1 MHRLVTGRLL
11 TLGFLLLCL
20 EGWLASFPGLVRGR
34 VGLLPLLVLDYAFF
48 RSVEKIPFFALLAGL
63 ARDFSGGHAFGIE
76 TLSFT
81 VIGFLLY
88 LAILKLDHEN
98 ALIRYGLVSLFVLFS
113 ESLSFALGVGVEL
126 SGRGSWRFVGLVFW
140 AVLYTTA
147 AAPGFFWLTNRWFR
161 RTAFFRQYELF
172 S

>member
-11 TLGFLLLCL
+11 TLAFLLLCL
-20 EGWLASFPGLVRGR
+20 EGWLASFPDFFKGR
-34 VGLLPLLVLDYAFF
+34 PGLLPLLVLDYAFF
-48 RSVEKIPFFALLAGL
+48 RSVEKIPLFALLTGL

-81 VIGFLLY
+81 ITGFLLY

-98 ALIRYGLVSLFVLFS
+98 ILIRYGLVSLFVLLT
-113 ESLSFALGVGVEL
+113 ESLNLALGVGVEL
-126 SGRGSWRFVGLVFW
+126 SGRGSWHFAGPVFW

-147 AAPGFFWLTNRWFR
+147 LAPGFFWLTNRWFR
-161 RTAFFRQYELF
+161 RTPLLRQYELL